1 MSSNFGAI
9 SPLMDR
15 IQALRKMGGQAVDTL
30 SRPGEMLQHMLTS
43 PNPEQQHQQAI
54 QQMNAQTN
62 AHNNDAANASF
73 QPPSLSTMKKPLG
86 R

>member
-30 SRPGEMLQHMLTS
+30 SRPGQMIHDMLAS
-43 PNPEQQHQQAI
+43 PSIEQQHQQAI
-54 QQMNAQTN
+54 GQMNKGLNDQRVVDANQT
-62 AHNNDAANASF
+62 F